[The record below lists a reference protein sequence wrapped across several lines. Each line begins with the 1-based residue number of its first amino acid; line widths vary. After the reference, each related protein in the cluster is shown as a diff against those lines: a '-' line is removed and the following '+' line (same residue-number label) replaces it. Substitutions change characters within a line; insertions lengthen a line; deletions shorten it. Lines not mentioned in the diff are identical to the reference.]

1 MLNLWKIE
9 IISRLH
15 QNNKKIELKEKQQL
29 NLQKQ
34 FYDLTII
41 YYLKV
46 IIAKIKEIVKYKKT
60 LTEIV
65 KVFYLTKYLHYFSFG
80 IYHLFYVL

>member
-15 QNNKKIELKEKQQL
+15 QNNKKIELKEKRLL

-46 IIAKIKEIVKYKKT
+46 IIAKIKRNSERQKN
-60 LTEIV
+60 
-65 KVFYLTKYLHYFSFG
+65 FNRNC
-80 IYHLFYVL
+80 